1 MPSRDDGS
9 SPGSAR
15 AAEEPST
22 SVEDRRKHPRR
33 EFPPGEVISTARH
46 ENGEFFEGHVR
57 DLSEGGLRIEGQLQG
72 VEVGAEL
79 MVSIVLPS
87 YAQQTFRCTV
97 GRVETG
103 GHYWA
108 AQILD

>member
-1 MPSRDDGS
+1 MPSRHEDP
-9 SPGSAR
+9 SPGRESA
-15 AAEEPST
+15 AAEPST
-22 SVEDRRKHPRR
+22 SVEDRREHPRR
-33 EFPPGEVISTARH
+33 EFAKGAVISTARH
-46 ENGEFFEGHVR
+46 ENGEFFEGCVR

-97 GRVETG
+97 RRVETD